1 MAQHKLRRVTPGA
14 RPAPA
19 GDVPPTV
26 EAVHAEAGLPALGAP
41 TAAEKRGAAVNRRT
55 ITRLRRTTTNSAL
68 AIESPPAAH
77 RSPEFA
83 RIYTGA

>member
-19 GDVPPTV
+19 GHVPTTL
-26 EAVHAEAGLPALGAP
+26 EAVYAEAGLPVLGAP

-55 ITRLRRTTTNSAL
+55 ITRLSEDDHELRAGHR
-68 AIESPPAAH
+68 EPPG
-77 RSPEFA
+77 RSPFP
-83 RIYTGA
+83 